1 MYVVCYSTVLN
12 PDVQTPRVSF
22 SRGHVTKSTSLVVGG
37 GEKLDLEELTG
48 VILPCN
54 KMAIPSGNSSWLCS
68 VTSD

>member
-22 SRGHVTKSTSLVVGG
+22 SRGHVTKPLSLVVGG

-54 KMAIPSGNSSWLCS
+54 KTAISSGNSSWLCS